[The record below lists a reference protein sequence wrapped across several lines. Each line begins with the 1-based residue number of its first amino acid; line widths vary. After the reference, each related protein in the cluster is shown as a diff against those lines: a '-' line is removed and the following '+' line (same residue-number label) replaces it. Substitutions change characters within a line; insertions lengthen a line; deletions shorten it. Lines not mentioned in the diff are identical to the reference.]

1 MASITN
7 NSGNVAVVL
16 DTIKLGMTY
25 EALIT
30 MLNGNFSVLQ
40 QVADE
45 LEGNVIT
52 MDDVNQAIDSKIASV
67 YKPAGSK
74 DFSELGT
81 PTAADLGKV
90 YSINNGFT
98 VTADFVEYDATPD
111 ATQKSYGP
119 GVNVVCV
126 DVGTTGAPSYKWDV
140 LGAFIDLAPYL
151 TKSEASTTYLTQTAA
166 ASTYLS
172 QTDAENTYAKKT
184 DAYTLP
190 VAGNALGGVKNGGN
204 VVVDAE
210 GKMNVGS
217 KLTFTAEASGWT
229 DVAGGYKTHTIP
241 STAIP
246 VSVFKTGADST
257 DEEVMVGLKRTAT
270 SIVITASEPFA
281 GYVQVI

>member
-1 MASITN
+1 MANITN
-7 NSGNVAVVL
+7 TDGNVAVVL

-25 EALIT
+25 DALIT

-40 QVADE
+40 QVVDE
-45 LEGNVIT
+45 LEGNAIT
-52 MDDVNQAIDSKIASV
+52 MEDVNNAIDTKIASV

-74 DFSELGT
+74 NFADLGT
-81 PTAADLGKV
+81 PTAAALGKV

-98 VTADFVEYDATPD
+98 VTADFVEYDATEG

-126 DVGTTGAPSYKWDV
+126 DTGTEGAPAYKWDV
-140 LGAFIDLAPYL
+140 LGAFIDLTPYL
-151 TKSEASTTYLTQTAA
+151 TIENA

-172 QTDAENTYAKKT
+172 KTDAQNTYLSKTDAENTYAKKA

-217 KLTFTAEASGWT
+217 KLTFSADAAGWT
-229 DVAGGYKTHTIP
+229 DVAGGYKAHTIP

-246 VSVFKTGADST
+246 VSVFKTGADNT

-270 SIVITASEPFA
+270 AIVITASEPFA